1 MWINEAITNFHA
13 QQKRFIFVAWMFIAG
28 LAIVGCGVSVPISP
42 EPHPTIQKIQT
53 TQPSKT
59 PTGVAILTSTASI
72 TPTAT
77 FTWTPSATSL
87 PSLTPL
93 PTYSEHD
100 SVIQIWRLLHTNG
113 DCRLPCFWG
122 IVPGQTT
129 VYEFVQFVNQYPY
142 NADLLEKNEGY
153 YTFYYHA
160 PIHTGQSSTVLF
172 FNEGE
177 LIQGIGIQ
185 LETAHLSFPLN
196 KLLKEYGVPDKVLIG
211 PDPNSGMGYYMF
223 VIYDKQRIAAEYHIY
238 PQDEYLCYEPPHVSG
253 IVTWAEGKNWLEYI
267 NQLFGP
273 FTEQVSES
281 SLKPLEHVTVYDLD
295 AFHKQFSTKSRP
307 ICMKKLTTNP

>member
-1 MWINEAITNFHA
+1 
-13 QQKRFIFVAWMFIAG
+13 MFIAG

-77 FTWTPSATSL
+77 VTWTPSATSL

-113 DCRLPCFWG
+113 NCRLPCFWG

-129 VYEFVQFVNQYPY
+129 VHEFVQFVNQYPY
-142 NADLLEKNEGY
+142 NADLLDENEGY

-160 PIHTGQSSTVLF
+160 PIHIGQSSTVLF

-177 LIQGIGIQ
+177 LIQGIGIP
-185 LETAHLSFPLN
+185 LETARLSFPLN
-196 KLLKEYGVPDKVLIG
+196 KLLQEYGAPDKILTG
-211 PDPNSGMGYYMF
+211 PDPKSESGYDLF
-223 VIYDKQRIAAEYHIY
+223 VVYEAERIASQYY
-238 PQDEYLCYEPPHVSG
+238 FYSRDGYLCYEPPHVIG
-253 IVTWAEGKNWLEYI
+253 IVTWAEGKHWLDYI

-273 FTEQVSES
+273 FTPKVSES
-281 SLKPLEHVTVYDLD
+281 SLDSLEQVTVYDRT
-295 AFHKQFSTKSRP
+295 AFYKQFSATSRP
-307 ICMKKLTTNP
+307 ICMQMVMTNP